1 MSYHPNK
8 ETLEDFETTVIPGIL
23 VSIVTFAAILF
34 QLIFR
39 LFVYLN
45 LTQNSSNILSLKS
58 IIILFLSIVFP
69 LITQMVY
76 PSWMLVI
83 TNISTIMKSFAVPL
97 VILLGHEEAKAHF
110 INHNQ
115 SLLNFIPIANQ
126 FFQWL
131 QTEIS
136 HVLSVLKNRICGPS
150 NQVGP
155 VEIVELE
162 EV

>member
-131 QTEIS
+131 QTGIS

-155 VEIVELE
+155 VENIELE